1 MEMEN
6 AETSTALKKCLK
18 KNKVES
24 PALLVTRTYCKAK
37 TLYSQRNVRQIGQE
51 TGTEPRTIAHI

>member
-6 AETSTALKKCLK
+6 AETRTALKKCLK

-24 PALLVTRTYCKAK
+24 PALLVTRTYCKAR
-37 TLYSQRNVRQIGQE
+37 TLYLQCKIGQE
-51 TGTEPRTIAHI
+51 PRTEPRTIAHT